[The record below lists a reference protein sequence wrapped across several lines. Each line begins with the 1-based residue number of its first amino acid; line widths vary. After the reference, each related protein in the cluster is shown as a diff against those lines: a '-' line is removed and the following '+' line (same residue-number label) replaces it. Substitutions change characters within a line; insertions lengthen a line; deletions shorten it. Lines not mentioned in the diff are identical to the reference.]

1 MIKHQRTSEG
11 IIKDPS
17 AVIDDGPTTE
27 HYWGACRRHS

>member
-27 HYWGACRRHS
+27 HYWEACRRHS